1 MYRMS
6 LEIPQAR
13 VRVEKVFTIRFLKGY
28 CLLCG
33 KPSHRYHPPPTP
45 APPQKKQKNHLVGV
59 YKYLVKSC
67 SA

>member
-28 CLLCG
+28 FCVVN
-33 KPSHRYHPPPTP
+33 PPT
-45 APPQKKQKNHLVGV
+45 APNPPHPSSPPKKTEKPPSWEV
-59 YKYLVKSC
+59 
-67 SA
+67 

>member
-33 KPSHRYHPPPTP
+33 KPSHRYQPPPHP
-45 APPQKKQKNHLVGV
+45 RPPQKTEKPPSWGV
-59 YKYLVKSC
+59 
-67 SA
+67 